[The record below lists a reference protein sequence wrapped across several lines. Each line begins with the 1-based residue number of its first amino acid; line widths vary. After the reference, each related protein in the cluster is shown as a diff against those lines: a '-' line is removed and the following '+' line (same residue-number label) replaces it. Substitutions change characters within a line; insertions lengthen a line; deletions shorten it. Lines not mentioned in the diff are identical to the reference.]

1 MIGKVFLAE
10 IFFAGTQDMGLQ
22 LSSFELSP
30 GKPPSWTFGP
40 PNTEILEGQQLLFMF
55 IMGFLLALDCLGAS
69 GSPPC
74 GCVVVPS

>member
-10 IFFAGTQDMGLQ
+10 ICFAGSQDMGLQ
-22 LSSFELSP
+22 LFSFELSP

-40 PNTEILEGQQLLFMF
+40 FNTEILERQKLLFMC
-55 IMGFLLALDCLGAS
+55 IMGFQLALDCLGAS

-74 GCVVVPS
+74 GCVVCP